1 MKIRSDASTAAP
13 TGRIMPL
20 AILVAVLPSPLT
32 RHTTPFGLS
41 GIRMSPFDNSGPMP
55 SMPAPAPGFGNVR
68 QTLTA
73 CDWKSI
79 VTRTTRLRPC
89 SATRRGP
96 DPYCRPCCTIPSGS
110 VRPAA
115 IRSTDPS
122 ELRTETVP
130 SLMSLKYRRP
140 SRPKARSSGA
150 GRLLTTICGPPSAG
164 VDGQAAS
171 GDVDGLGTAVGLG
184 DAMTGAC

>member
-13 TGRIMPL
+13 TGRTMPL

-32 RHTTPFGLS
+32 RHSTPFGLS
-41 GIRMSPFDNSGPMP
+41 GMRMSPFDNSGPMP
-55 SMPAPAPGFGNVR
+55 SIPAPPLAFGNAR

-79 VTRTTRLRPC
+79 AIRTTRLRPC

-110 VRPAA
+110 LRPAA
-115 IRSTDPS
+115 RRSTDPS
-122 ELRTETVP
+122 ELRIETVP
-130 SLMSLKYRRP
+130 AVMSLKYRRA

-150 GRLLTTICGPPSAG
+150 GRFLTTSCGPPSAA

-171 GDVDGLGTAVGLG
+171 GDVDGLGAAVGLG
-184 DAMTGAC
+184 DATTGAC